1 MLKAWFLM
9 ESADEAHPPR
19 WGAASPTRRPQ
30 SEAGHAAGPEARPY
44 RRFPQSRLVMQQRMT
59 FWYLLGYSLSKAIAK
74 TFFNYRVIGA
84 ENMIE
89 EGPCI
94 IAANHCSSLDPPLVG
109 IACRRAIH
117 YLGKKSLL
125 DWPVLG
131 PIFPQLNVIPVDQK
145 NADRS
150 ALVGAIRV
158 VKNGGAVLI
167 FPEGSR
173 SPDGKLQPAQPGI
186 GMIVAKT
193 GAPVVP
199 VRVFGSFEAFP
210 RGRATPRRLS
220 ITAVVGQP
228 LRFSAEEPVDRAAYR
243 KISDCI
249 VGTIADLK
257 ISRATSEPPIVVRL
271 KGSDC

>member
-1 MLKAWFLM
+1 
-9 ESADEAHPPR
+9 
-19 WGAASPTRRPQ
+19 
-30 SEAGHAAGPEARPY
+30 
-44 RRFPQSRLVMQQRMT
+44 MT
-59 FWYLLGYSLSKAIAK
+59 FWYLLGHSLSKAIAK

-94 IAANHCSSLDPPLVG
+94 IAANHCSNLDPPLVG
-109 IACRRAIH
+109 IACQRAIH

-125 DWPVLG
+125 NWPVLG
-131 PIFPQLNVIPVDQK
+131 PIFPELNVIPVDQK

-150 ALVGAIRV
+150 ALMGAIRV

-173 SPDGKLQPAQPGI
+173 SPDGTLQTAQPGI

-199 VRVFGSFEAFP
+199 VKISGSFEAFP
-210 RGRATPRRLS
+210 RGATLPRLS
-220 ITAVVGQP
+220 SIKVVIGKR
-228 LRFSAEEPVDRAAYR
+228 LTFSD
-243 KISDCI
+243 
-249 VGTIADLK
+249 ADFVPNRDYSGC
-257 ISRATSEPPIVVRL
+257 SRLIMNAI
-271 KGSDC
+271 GSL

>member
-1 MLKAWFLM
+1 
-9 ESADEAHPPR
+9 
-19 WGAASPTRRPQ
+19 
-30 SEAGHAAGPEARPY
+30 
-44 RRFPQSRLVMQQRMT
+44 MQQRMT

-74 TFFNYRVIGA
+74 NFFNYRVIGA

-94 IAANHCSSLDPPLVG
+94 IAANHCSNLDPPLVG
-109 IACRRAIH
+109 IACQRAIH

-131 PIFPQLNVIPVDQK
+131 PIFPKLNVIPVDQK

-150 ALVGAIRV
+150 ALMGAIRV

-173 SPDGKLQPAQPGI
+173 SPDGKPQAAQPGI
-186 GMIVAKT
+186 GMIAAKT

-199 VRVFGSFEAFP
+199 VRLFGSFEALP
-210 RGRATPRRLS
+210 RDRRKIS
-220 ITAVVGQP
+220 FARIAAVVGRPMVPAVRKTESRNDYQVTSNRIAAAISK
-228 LRFSAEEPVDRAAYR
+228 LSATND
-243 KISDCI
+243 S
-249 VGTIADLK
+249 GT
-257 ISRATSEPPIVVRL
+257 RP
-271 KGSDC
+271 

>member
-1 MLKAWFLM
+1 
-9 ESADEAHPPR
+9 
-19 WGAASPTRRPQ
+19 
-30 SEAGHAAGPEARPY
+30 
-44 RRFPQSRLVMQQRMT
+44 MQQRMT

-94 IAANHCSSLDPPLVG
+94 IAANHCSNLDPPLVG
-109 IACRRAIH
+109 VACKRAIH
-117 YLGKKSLL
+117 YLAKKSLL

-131 PIFPQLNVIPVDQK
+131 PIFPELNVIPVDQK

-150 ALVGAIRV
+150 ALMGAIRV

-186 GMIVAKT
+186 GMIAAKT

-199 VRVFGSFEAFP
+199 VRVSGSFEAFP
-210 RGRATPRRLS
+210 RGHYSPRLRP
-220 ITAVVGQP
+220 VVVEVGAP
-228 LRFSAEEPVDRAAYR
+228 LHFPAGGGRNDYQ
-243 KISDCI
+243 
-249 VGTIADLK
+249 G
-257 ISRATSEPPIVVRL
+257 TSETVLKAVTTLPARVRR
-271 KGSDC
+271 

>member
-1 MLKAWFLM
+1 
-9 ESADEAHPPR
+9 
-19 WGAASPTRRPQ
+19 
-30 SEAGHAAGPEARPY
+30 
-44 RRFPQSRLVMQQRMT
+44 MQQRMT
-59 FWYLLGYSLSKAIAK
+59 VWYWFGYSLSKAIAK
-74 TFFNYRVIGA
+74 TFFHYRVIGA

-94 IAANHCSSLDPPLVG
+94 IAANHCSNLDPPLVG
-109 IACRRAIH
+109 IACKRAIH

-145 NADRS
+145 NAARS
-150 ALVGAIRV
+150 ALMGAIRV
-158 VKNGGAVLI
+158 VRNGGAVLV

-199 VRVFGSFEAFP
+199 VRVSGSFEALP
-210 RGRATPRRLS
+210 RHRRVPRCAQIEVTAGRAMYF
-220 ITAVVGQP
+220 P
-228 LRFSAEEPVDRAAYR
+228 LTKLPNRGFYDTVSNEVMDAIGA
-243 KISDCI
+243 
-249 VGTIADLK
+249 L
-257 ISRATSEPPIVVRL
+257 
-271 KGSDC
+271 

>member
-1 MLKAWFLM
+1 
-9 ESADEAHPPR
+9 
-19 WGAASPTRRPQ
+19 
-30 SEAGHAAGPEARPY
+30 
-44 RRFPQSRLVMQQRMT
+44 MQQRMT
-59 FWYLLGYSLSKAIAK
+59 CWYLLGYSLSKAIAK
-74 TFFNYRVIGA
+74 TFFHYRVIGA

-94 IAANHCSSLDPPLVG
+94 IAANHCSYLDPPLVG
-109 IACRRAIH
+109 VACRRAIH
-117 YLGKKSLL
+117 YLARKSLL
-125 DWPVLG
+125 DIPVLG
-131 PIFPQLNVIPVDQK
+131 SILPQLNVIPVDQK

-199 VRVFGSFEAFP
+199 VRVIGSYESFP
-210 RGRATPRRLS
+210 RNRLLPQMTPITITIGPRLS
-220 ITAVVGQP
+220 
-228 LRFSAEEPVDRAAYR
+228 FSD
-243 KISDCI
+243 
-249 VGTIADLK
+249 ADLTDRLAYL
-257 ISRATSEPPIVVRL
+257 SASQRVLRAVNEL
-271 KGSDC
+271 